1 MYKKMP
7 KESTLHETYISRCLD
22 LARLGLG
29 HTAPNPLVGSVIVR
43 EGRIIGEGYHQ
54 QYGGPHAE
62 VNAVNEVRDKKL
74 LTDSVLYV
82 NLEPCSHTGKTPPC
96 ADMIIQ
102 AGIPEVVIG
111 TSDPNP
117 LVSGKGIK
125 KLEQNGVKVTCN
137 VLSRECRELNNRFF
151 TFHTRRRPYIV
162 LKWARTSDGFI
173 DMLRDKDSLSQP
185 VWISNEISRMLVHKW
200 RTEEQAILVGTRTAL
215 MDNPRLN
222 AREWPGKSPVR
233 MVIDRE
239 LKLPKYLNLFDNS
252 QKTLVFN
259 GQKSFTGGET
269 HYIRLDFAGSVLEQL
284 LSYLYKTGIQSVFVE
299 GGRKLINSFIEE
311 DCWDEARVLVGPK
324 QFGAG
329 IPSPEILTVKP
340 LSYPIREDLLLVY
353 HNQ

>member
-1 MYKKMP
+1 MP
-7 KESTLHETYISRCLD
+7 KESTQQETYMSRCLD

-62 VNAVNEVRDKKL
+62 VNAVNSVPDRGMLKE
-74 LTDSVLYV
+74 SVLYV

-117 LVSGKGIK
+117 LVSGNGIK
-125 KLEQNGVKVTCN
+125 ILEQNGVKVTCN
-137 VLSRECRELNNRFF
+137 VLARECRQLNKRFF
-151 TFHTRRRPYIV
+151 TFHICRRPYVV

-173 DMLRDKDSLSQP
+173 DIIRDNDTLSKP

-200 RTEEQAILVGTRTAL
+200 RTEEQAILVGTRTAI

-239 LKLPKYLNLFDNS
+239 LKLPINLNLFDNS

-259 GQKSFTGGET
+259 GQKEYTEGQI
-269 HYIRLDFAGSVLEQL
+269 HYVKLDFSGNVLEQL
-284 LSYLYKTGIQSVFVE
+284 LFYLYKTGIQSVFVE
-299 GGRKLINSFIEE
+299 GGRKLISSFIGEN
-311 DCWDEARVLVGPK
+311 CWDEARVLVGPK
-324 QFGAG
+324 KFGEG
-329 IPSPEILTVKP
+329 IPSPEIHSGEPV
-340 LSYPIREDLLLVY
+340 SYPIREDLLLVY
-353 HNQ
+353 HNQTNA